1 MDRITLTNIPLEIRD
16 IIIELVIATRVPVP
30 KRPAQMA
37 GRSKSVNPDIN
48 PLSNEG
54 YITNSLSLLLVNQQ
68 LHAETK
74 AAIGRFLKGT
84 KEENEAGKKRRN
96 LTYTYDIM
104 LVDDSYVWPSHICVP
119 ALSPRVDNVVVTIQA
134 FGTCPVTKAS
144 MSGVNAFRS
153 DMGPTE
159 VQWAFYRPLVNLL
172 RDGPGPEMWTSK
184 KPTQRPVIEALSQL
198 GGSNR
203 GITVGTLILDFQ
215 KSTDNTATDDIYY
228 KWAADQEGGL
238 FQPWKEC
245 RGMPSQIDGWEDVHR
260 IVIRPE
266 WLMRYLT
273 MRLSFMLGMSY
284 HTSQYSSVLFERI
297 GKIDI
302 RLNGVNVRVI
312 HIAEKLE
319 RLNFSHPMDTFGHL
333 PSEERIAAFQKWKIE
348 VIQLRKDR
356 GLPVVE

>member
-1 MDRITLTNIPLEIRD
+1 MSQINLTNISLEIRD
-16 IIIELVIATRVPVP
+16 LIIELVITTRVSVP
-30 KRPAQMA
+30 RRPAQML
-37 GRSKSVNPDIN
+37 GRLKSVNPDIN

-54 YITNSLSLLLVNQQ
+54 YIANSLSLLLVNRQ

-74 AAIGRFLKGT
+74 AAIGRFLKGA
-84 KEENEAGKKRRN
+84 KEETEAGKKRRN

-119 ALSPRVDNVVVTIQA
+119 ALSSRVDNAVVTIQA
-134 FGTCPVTKAS
+134 FGTCPVTKTS
-144 MSGVNAFRS
+144 LSGVNAFRS
-153 DMGPTE
+153 DMGPSE

-172 RDGPGPEMWTSK
+172 RDGPGTEMWTSK
-184 KPTQRPVIEALSQL
+184 KPTQRPVIEALSQP

-215 KSTDNTATDDIYY
+215 KSVDNTITDYIFF
-228 KWAADQEGGL
+228 KWAANQEGGL

-266 WLMRYLT
+266 WLVSYLT

-297 GKIDI
+297 GKIEI
-302 RLNGVNVRVI
+302 RLDGANVRVI

-319 RLNFSHPMDTFGHL
+319 RLNFNHPRDTFGHL
-333 PSEERIAAFQKWKIE
+333 PSEERIAAFQKWKKE